1 MFILD
6 ILIIIFLS
14 FGFLVGFKRGFT
26 RELVSLLGIILI
38 TILAFIFK
46 NPISVLMYKNLPF
59 FKFNYLIKGATVINI
74 LLYEIIAFLLVFFIL
89 LLCLKILIKVT
100 NLFEKLLKATIIL
113 GIPSKILGGCVGL
126 IKHYIIIFIIL
137 YVISL
142 PIFSVNIGKTNI
154 GDFIVKNSLGLS
166 NITNNTVKV
175 FYEFSNLID
184 DYKDKD
190 DKNAFNQES
199 LDLLIKYKAIT
210 KENAK
215 ELIDNGKLKGV
226 VVK

>member
-89 LLCLKILIKVT
+89 LIILKILIKVT
-100 NLFEKLLKATIIL
+100 NLFEKVLKATIIL
-113 GIPSKILGGCVGL
+113 GIPSKILGGCIGF
-126 IKHYIIIFIIL
+126 IKHYIIVFIIL

-142 PIFSVNIGKTNI
+142 PIFSINIGKTYI

-166 NITNNTVKV
+166 NITNDTLKIFDEV
-175 FYEFSNLID
+175 STLID
-184 DYKDKD
+184 NYKDKD
-190 DKNAFNQES
+190 NKNSFNQES

-215 ELIDNGKLKGV
+215 ELIENDKIKGV